1 MSPKKNVVV
10 HFAKKFAAVILVGS
24 ADNGVPGVADELALG
39 HLVLDMGRP
48 QVHGQQDQRKA
59 KNVDGI

>member
-1 MSPKKNVVV
+1 MTPKKNVVV
-10 HFAKKFAAVILVGS
+10 HFSQQFAAVVLVRS
-24 ADNGVPGVADELALG
+24 ADDGIPCVPDKLALG

-59 KNVDGI
+59 KNVNGI